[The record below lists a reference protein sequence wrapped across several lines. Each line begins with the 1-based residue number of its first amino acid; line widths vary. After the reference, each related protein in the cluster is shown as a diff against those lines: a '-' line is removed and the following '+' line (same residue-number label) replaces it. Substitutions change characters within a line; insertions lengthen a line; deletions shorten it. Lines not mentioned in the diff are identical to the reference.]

1 MTSNVGQKYVCF
13 VPTEK
18 VDRLVGAGVPNIT
31 EVLLPLSGTC
41 LRKVGS
47 PRGVLQLMRVLAFR
61 LRDGGP
67 TSTVMESPSS
77 SYTWKVCLLC

>member
-31 EVLLPLSGTC
+31 EMLLPLSGTC

-47 PRGVLQLMRVLAFR
+47 PRGVLL
-61 LRDGGP
+61 
-67 TSTVMESPSS
+67 
-77 SYTWKVCLLC
+77 